1 MNLRHS
7 EHPTKEVENEF
18 INGRNFDCRISGVRE
33 SQCIWTSLSCFGC
46 PTGGTTSK
54 WKSMQG
60 GGEANA
66 QPPTGLK
73 HHAFIRS
80 RSLTNSCKRQHCEDS
95 GHSSYPYRLQ
105 LCPSSLMPCHLFF
118 HFFPPVLTGRLQPWL
133 PVYVWLLRGHR
144 RPPPSLFDSFLNV
157 SMIIIVL
164 SLGLWTLVTD
174 TEWQDPMW
182 NVLWP
187 VKHPDTSAG
196 GTCWT
201 VRG

>member
-18 INGRNFDCRISGVRE
+18 INGRNFDCRISGIRE
-33 SQCIWTSLSCFGC
+33 SECIWTSLSCFGC

-54 WKSMQG
+54 AQLSMQG
-60 GGEANA
+60 GGGANA

-105 LCPSSLMPCHLFF
+105 LCPSSPMPVTCSSTSSHLCSQGGSSPGSRSMFGF
-118 HFFPPVLTGRLQPWL
+118 WEAIGGHPPAFLT
-133 PVYVWLLRGHR
+133 H
-144 RPPPSLFDSFLNV
+144 S
-157 SMIIIVL
+157 
-164 SLGLWTLVTD
+164 
-174 TEWQDPMW
+174 
-182 NVLWP
+182 
-187 VKHPDTSAG
+187 
-196 GTCWT
+196 
-201 VRG
+201 